1 MDEAFWMRRSKKKP
15 ISLPLGILPLC
26 PRRLG
31 LCNKSAFGPWAVI
44 RSVNL
49 CTSFTLLREVMLSM
63 ALTFFGLASIP
74 RWETMNPKNLR
85 DKTLNTHFT
94 EFNII
99 WYFLKVSK
107 VSLRSS
113 KCNCAFLLF
122 TSMLST
128 YTFIFR
134 PICLLNMWF
143 TSLWYLALAFFWP
156 NGLTL

>member
-74 RWETMNPKNLR
+74 HWETMNPKNLR

-94 EFNII
+94 LISSNT
-99 WYFLKVSK
+99 
-107 VSLRSS
+107 SS
-113 KCNCAFLLF
+113 KC
-122 TSMLST
+122 
-128 YTFIFR
+128 R
-134 PICLLNMWF
+134 K
-143 TSLWYLALAFFWP
+143 SLWGHPSVIVPFYFLQACHPHIPSYFVQSACWTCDSLAYDIWP
-156 NGLTL
+156 LHSSGQTA